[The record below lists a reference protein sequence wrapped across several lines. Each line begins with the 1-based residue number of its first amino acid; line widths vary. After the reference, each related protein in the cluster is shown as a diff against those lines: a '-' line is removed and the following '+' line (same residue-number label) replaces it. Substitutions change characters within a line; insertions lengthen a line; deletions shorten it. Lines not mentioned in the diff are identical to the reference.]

1 MEQQTVR
8 TRMAPSPTGDIHVGG
23 LRTLLYN
30 YAFAKQNNGQFILRI
45 EDTDKKREVPGAV
58 DRILSVIKAYG
69 LSWDEGPEIG
79 GPYSPYIQSERL
91 DIYNQHIRILLDQ
104 KKAYYCFCSPQ
115 RLLEMRQKQQASH
128 QLPKYDRHC
137 LNLSQEEIDKKL
149 AAGEPHVIRL
159 LVPDNEVITF
169 EDVVRGP
176 ISINTNEIDDQVLIK
191 SDGIPTYHFAVV
203 VDDHLMKVSHVI
215 RGDEWISSAP
225 KQVILYRYF
234 GWELPIF
241 AHITV
246 FLDPDGNGKM
256 SKRHGSVSAKG
267 FLDEGYLPQ
276 AMLNF
281 LMLLGWNPGTDQEIF
296 TLKQFIDQFSLDRLH
311 KKQPVFDR
319 KKLDYLNAH
328 YIREKT
334 DSDLAA
340 LLRPFVP
347 DIEQETL
354 IKLTPLLKERIVKL
368 TDAFALTRFLVNRPK
383 YEKILLLQRGLDE
396 ALARDMLIKTKSLL
410 TQIEDWTTE
419 NLQSQLLKL
428 VADNKWNTGQYFMVF
443 RVAICGSPITLPI
456 VESLPILGKHLTFEH
471 LDIAISKLRS

>member
-91 DIYNQHIRILLDQ
+91 DIYNQHIKILLDQ

-347 DIEQETL
+347 DLDQEIL

-368 TDAFALTRFLVNRPK
+368 TDAFVLTRFLVNRPK

-443 RVAICGSPITLPI
+443 RVAICGSSVTLPV
-456 VESLPILGKHLTFEH
+456 VESLPILGKSLTLEH
-471 LDIAISKLRS
+471 LDIAIGKLRS